1 MKMEDRM
8 KQKALIFLFIMMVA
22 AASLSAVSQDYI
34 NGYLA
39 GYADGKSG
47 IAAEY
52 AQAENKT
59 AETSLY
65 KIKYFV
71 DEFGDPTDEG
81 YISQITPA
89 EGTFSNSATRNSD
102 MLWYFIIAPQET
114 AFIIYEYGWSLVS
127 GASAYPTDYEI
138 SIKTADGTVYS
149 YRAKNY
155 SDRISINPNE
165 EASFI
170 NLLCSNS
177 SVRIVI
183 KEISD
188 YSNASYNLGTVDCTD
203 LAELYAELTKS

>member
-1 MKMEDRM
+1 M

-155 SDRISINPNE
+155 SDRISIN
-165 EASFI
+165 
-170 NLLCSNS
+170 
-177 SVRIVI
+177 
-183 KEISD
+183 
-188 YSNASYNLGTVDCTD
+188 LGV
-203 LAELYAELTKS
+203 

>member
-1 MKMEDRM
+1 M

-52 AQAENKT
+52 AQAGNKT
-59 AETSLY
+59 AENSLY

-102 MLWYFIIAPQET
+102 MLWYFILAPQET

-155 SDRISINPNE
+155 SDRISINLNE

-188 YSNASYNLGTVDCTD
+188 YSNASYNLGTVDCTG

>member
-1 MKMEDRM
+1 MR
-8 KQKALIFLFIMMVA
+8 QRILTFSFIMMIAV
-22 AASLSAVSQDYI
+22 ASLSAVSQDYI

-47 IAAEY
+47 VAAEY
-52 AQAENKT
+52 VQTENK
-59 AETSLY
+59 AKETSLY

-71 DEFGDPTDEG
+71 DEFGDPTNEG

-127 GASAYPTDYEI
+127 GASSYPTRYEI
-138 SIKTADGTVYS
+138 SAKVADGTVYT
-149 YRAKNY
+149 YKANNY
-155 SDRISINPNE
+155 SDRISISPNE
-165 EASFI
+165 EAAFI
-170 NLLCSNS
+170 DLLCANS
-177 SVRIVI
+177 SVKIVI

-188 YSNASYNLGTVDCTD
+188 YSNTSYNLGTVDCTG
-203 LAELYAELTKS
+203 LAGLYTELTK

>member
-1 MKMEDRM
+1 MR
-8 KQKALIFLFIMMVA
+8 QKILSFLFIMMFVV
-22 AASLSAVSQDYI
+22 ASLSAVSQDYI
-34 NGYLA
+34 SGYLD
-39 GYADGKSG
+39 GYTDGKSG
-47 IAAEY
+47 VTAKY
-52 AQAENKT
+52 AQTENRT
-59 AETSLY
+59 TETSLY

-71 DEFGDPTDEG
+71 DDFGDPTNEG

-114 AFIIYEYGWSLVS
+114 AFIIYEYGWSPVS
-127 GASAYPTDYEI
+127 GASSYPTNYEI
-138 SIKTADGTVYS
+138 SVKLADGAVCT

-155 SDRISINPNE
+155 SNRISVNLNE
-165 EASFI
+165 ESDFI

-188 YSNASYNLGTVDCTD
+188 YSNTSYNLGTVDCTG
-203 LAELYAELTKS
+203 LAELYAELTK